1 MPARRKKKEKASFF
15 QRILDV
21 SGAEAVLVVA
31 VMLGALRFYQVPIP
45 IVDNI
50 IARVKLAMDPPPA
63 VLEPVEDVHAT
74 MKDAAEGRP
83 IVLIDVLVQLRHFCG
98 EDAKGSCSEW
108 LAALPKVATAVGKGP
123 GTWDRKPLQKAKALE
138 LDGLLTAVTSLTE
151 AERHM
156 SSIRTIGKE
165 LLDAA
170 PKSVKK
176 SLTVLNLMKKPAED
190 EVVIE

>member
-1 MPARRKKKEKASFF
+1 ME
-15 QRILDV
+15 
-21 SGAEAVLVVA
+21 
-31 VMLGALRFYQVPIP
+31 
-45 IVDNI
+45 
-50 IARVKLAMDPPPA
+50 
-63 VLEPVEDVHAT
+63 
-74 MKDAAEGRP
+74 DAAEGQP

-98 EDAKGSCSEW
+98 ENAKGSCSEW

-138 LDGLLTAVTSLTE
+138 LDGLLAAVASLTE
-151 AERHM
+151 AEQHM

-176 SLTVLNLMKKPAED
+176 TLTVLNLMKKPTADD